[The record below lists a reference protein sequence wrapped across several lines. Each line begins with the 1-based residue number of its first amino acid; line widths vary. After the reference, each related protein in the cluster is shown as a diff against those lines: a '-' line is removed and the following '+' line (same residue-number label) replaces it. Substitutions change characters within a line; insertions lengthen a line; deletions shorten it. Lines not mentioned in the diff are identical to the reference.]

1 MRSSTVVGLFLCI
14 VGLIFLVLRPV
25 YRVPLEGNARELEAT
40 GPLEEYRP
48 IPGWVGL
55 LSIGIGAGGMVAG
68 MRPARQRRP

>member
-25 YRVPLEGNARELEAT
+25 YRVPLERNARELEAT

-48 IPGWVGL
+48 IPPWVGL
-55 LSIGIGAGGMVAG
+55 LSIGIGAGGIVAG
-68 MRPARQRRP
+68 LRPARRRQP